1 MDLALSG
8 KVVLVAGGSGGIGL
22 ACARAFLREG
32 AAVGLV
38 GRRDDRLRAAV
49 ARLRED
55 AGEHAAVAMAAA
67 DLCSEAQA
75 TRALGQIEAALGPLD
90 VLVNCAGAAR
100 HAPPEDLDEAA
111 WRMGMESK
119 YMPVM
124 NMCTVVLRRFRAR
137 HADDPGNPSCG
148 AIVNVIGKGGKSPLP
163 THLPGG
169 AANAALMLAT
179 AGLAQA
185 YGSMGVRIN
194 AVNPAT
200 IVTPRLQD
208 RFAQAARGS
217 EHSAQEL
224 QRRAAQDIPLGRFG
238 DPAEVADVVLFLAS
252 PRAGYV
258 LGANVMMDGGR
269 RPVV

>member
-1 MDLALSG
+1 MDLELAG
-8 KVVLVAGGSGGIGL
+8 KVVVVSGGSGGIGL

-32 AAVGLV
+32 ARVGLV
-38 GRRDDRLRAAV
+38 GRREDRLRAA
-49 ARLRED
+49 A
-55 AGEHAAVAMAAA
+55 AGLGEGAAVATAAA
-67 DLCSEAQA
+67 DLSSEVQA
-75 TRALGQIEAALGPLD
+75 ERALQQLEAALGPVD

-100 HAPPEDLDEAA
+100 HTLPEDLDEAA

-119 YMPVM
+119 YLPVM
-124 NMCTVVLRRFRAR
+124 NMCTVVLRRMRAR
-137 HADDPGNPSCG
+137 HAADPGNPTCG
-148 AIVNVIGKGGKSPLP
+148 AIVNVIGKGGKSPMP

-200 IVTPRLQD
+200 IVTQRMHD
-208 RFAQAARGS
+208 RFALAARGS

-224 QRRAAQDIPLGRFG
+224 QQRAAQAVPLGRFG

-252 PRAGYV
+252 PRARYV
-258 LGANVMMDGGR
+258 LGASVMIDGGLQ
-269 RPVV
+269 PVV